1 MKVTNHLVLEYL
13 QYCFQ
18 EVSQSMDVMYIFP
31 VMTFIKSRVNSIVY
45 SLHQFFCWYFV
56 VASSKVNYFN
66 ILSCIREP
74 GKLVNYNTQMSYIRM
89 LLFTCDVSVLDHS
102 ALRIT
107 DNIDAFSLKA

>member
-1 MKVTNHLVLEYL
+1 
-13 QYCFQ
+13 
-18 EVSQSMDVMYIFP
+18 MDVMYIFP

-45 SLHQFFCWYFV
+45 SLLTCINSSVGIFL

-74 GKLVNYNTQMSYIRM
+74 GKLVNHSTQMSYIRM

-102 ALRIT
+102 STLRIT